1 MTFDVSSAEQ
11 LVHDFLRM
19 AEDYRE
25 HDPEL
30 SKELKAKAGEISHD
44 LGLDIGLGT
53 VEAVTVEPY
62 QKAFAAIST
71 KGHDRVIEVGRSEP
85 DPESFE
91 DEDQLLQI
99 LDRQRTIV
107 EAQTEENTPRSAE
120 RSRSKSQG
128 WGIFGSW
135 LRPQSV

>member
-1 MTFDVSSAEQ
+1 MTFDVSNAEQ

-30 SKELKAKAGEISHD
+30 SKELEAKASEISHD
-44 LGLDIGLGT
+44 LGLGI
-53 VEAVTVEPY
+53 EPRTVEPY
-62 QKAFAAIST
+62 QNAFAAIPT
-71 KGHDRVIEVGRSEP
+71 TDHDRVIEVSRSEP
-85 DPESFE
+85 DLETFE
-91 DEDQLLQI
+91 DQDQLLQI
-99 LDRQRTIV
+99 LNHQRTIV
-107 EAQTEENTPRSAE
+107 EARTEENKPRPAE

-128 WGIFGSW
+128 RGIFSSW